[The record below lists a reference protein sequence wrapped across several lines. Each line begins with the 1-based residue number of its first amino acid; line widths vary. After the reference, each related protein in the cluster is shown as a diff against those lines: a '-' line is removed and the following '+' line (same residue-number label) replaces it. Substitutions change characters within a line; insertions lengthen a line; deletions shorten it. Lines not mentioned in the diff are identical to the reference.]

1 MQTSLRPV
9 PARPPYLPRIPRTP
23 YTAPLPHP
31 SWRRDG
37 GHDDHPASAIDASE
51 FWRRLGL

>member
-1 MQTSLRPV
+1 MQSILRRSP
-9 PARPPYLPRIPRTP
+9 PRPQHLPRIPRTP

-31 SWRRDG
+31 SWRQDG
-37 GHDDHPASAIDASE
+37 ANDDHPEPINASE